1 MTLRLPSVFCV
12 DTLTT
17 PPPEVYALPAD
28 HRVSEIV
35 ENVERN
41 LHVLTGHAKWLAQL
55 MIGLDERVNALSGNM
70 AHVLR
75 VLNPA
80 SSDSSTAFAAGA
92 APHPPS
98 TPAGFGAPR
107 FFGGQPNAPSVS
119 TRPLP

>member
-1 MTLRLPSVFCV
+1 M
-12 DTLTT
+12 
-17 PPPEVYALPAD
+17 YALPAD

-41 LHVLTGHAKWLAQL
+41 LHVLTGHEKWLAQL

-80 SSDSSTAFAAGA
+80 SSDSSTAFTAGA

-98 TPAGFGAPR
+98 TPAVFGPPS
-107 FFGGQPNAPSVS
+107 FFGDHPRGPSVS
-119 TRPLP
+119 TRPLPCAVY